1 MNGPLARSPKPEPVS
16 EPENS
21 QTDLP
26 RRPHPDEFHER
37 IENQLGTIHKQHLLF
52 KGIEIKMSVL
62 KIVNL

>member
-1 MNGPLARSPKPEPVS
+1 MNGPLARSPKPEPVP

-37 IENQLGTIHKQHLLF
+37 IENQLGTIHKRRLL
-52 KGIEIKMSVL
+52 
-62 KIVNL
+62 